1 MSAPRATMRLQLHRD
16 FTFADATR
24 LVPYMA
30 ALGISHLYSSPILA
44 ARAGSM
50 HGYDVTDPTRVNP
63 ELGGEDGLRSLV
75 AALRAA
81 GLGLIVDIVPN
92 HMAAGGM
99 ENPWWADVLRHGRES
114 RYATF
119 FDIDWDVND
128 KLLAPF
134 LGKPYGE
141 ALRDGAITLT
151 HDHDSPVIRYF
162 DTMFPIRPED
172 HAQIAAA
179 RPNAFEPATQAGR
192 RRLHRLLEHQHYR
205 LAWWRSAG
213 DATNWRRFFD
223 INGLVGL
230 RIEDETVFEATH
242 ATLLRLYQQGLIDGV
257 RVDHVD
263 GLADPAAYC
272 RRLRARFEEL
282 AGQRPADAPQGPA
295 WLVVEKI
302 LGAGERLPDDWAVD
316 GTSGYDFMD
325 EVSALLH
332 DGSGEAALRA
342 LWGEVSGRPTDFAE
356 EETAARRDVL
366 EHTFTSQLDAAVAA
380 LHQIATARVATRDT
394 TRAAIRRA
402 LVALLAHFPVYRSY
416 GVGQPSDAV
425 AHAVAGAMKE
435 VPAGYRPTLALLERW
450 LGEEATPE
458 AAVRFQQLSA
468 PLAAKAVEDTAYYR
482 YGVLLSR
489 NEVGADVRRFSA
501 TAAEFHAACLERRR
515 QFPDAMLATAT
526 HDHKRGEDVR
536 ARLAV
541 ISEIPDEWERVVRRW
556 LELNARHRRDGDGP
570 MPSPGDEAMLYQMIV
585 GAWPVD
591 TTDLKEYTDRLAE
604 WQLKALREAKLMT
617 DWDAPNLDY
626 EDAARS
632 FLYGIMAD
640 ADGFAAEAAEF
651 ARRIGPAGAVNGL
664 AQTLLK
670 LTVPG
675 VPDFYQGTEYW
686 DQSLVDPDNRRP
698 VDFARRIDALEAD
711 ETPVALAAQWRD
723 GRVKQAVI
731 RRALALRREVP
742 DLFARGEY
750 RPVEVTGA
758 RAEHVV
764 AFLRSHEARHCLVV
778 VPRLP
783 VGLLGD
789 EDSVIFRDAAW
800 QDTTLHPPKELEG
813 IKLRDALGGDIGV
826 LGRNLPI
833 GHILATFPVALLA
846 ALLKRPK

>member
-16 FTFADATR
+16 FTFADATS

-30 ALGISHLYSSPILA
+30 ALGISHLYSSPILT

-63 ELGGEDGLRSLV
+63 ELGGESGLRCLV
-75 AALRAA
+75 ATLRAA

-99 ENPWWADVLRHGRES
+99 ENPWWADVLRHGRDS
-114 RYATF
+114 SHAAF
-119 FDIDWDVND
+119 FDIDWDVEG

-141 ALRDGAITLT
+141 ALREGSITLAR
-151 HDHDSPVIRYF
+151 DQDSPVIRYF
-162 DTMFPIRPED
+162 DTLFPIRPED
-172 HAQIAAA
+172 HAQIEAA
-179 RPNAFEPATQAGR
+179 RPGAFDPATQAGR

-230 RIEDETVFEATH
+230 RIEDEAVFEATH
-242 ATLLRLYQQGLIDGV
+242 ATLLRLYQEGLIDGV

-263 GLADPAAYC
+263 GLADPADYC
-272 RRLRARFEEL
+272 RRLRARFEAL
-282 AGQRPADAPQGPA
+282 AGQRPAEAPQGPA

-332 DGSGEAALRA
+332 DAAGEAALREH
-342 LWGEVSGRPTDFAE
+342 WGEVSGRPVDFAE
-356 EETAARRDVL
+356 EETAARREVL
-366 EHTFTSQLDAAVAA
+366 EHSFTAQLDAAVAA
-380 LHQIATARVATRDT
+380 LHQIAVSRVATRDT

-425 AHAVAGAMKE
+425 ATAVAGAMKE

-450 LGEEATPE
+450 LGEEAT
-458 AAVRFQQLSA
+458 ADSAVRFQQLSA

-501 TAAEFHAACLERRR
+501 TAAEFHEACLARRKH
-515 QFPDAMLATAT
+515 FPDAMLATAT

-541 ISEIPDEWERVVRRW
+541 ISEIPGEWERAVRRW
-556 LELNARHRRDGDGP
+556 LELNAPHRKDRDGP

-591 TTDLKEYTDRLAE
+591 TTDVREYTDRLAE
-604 WQLKALREAKLMT
+604 WQLKALREAKLAT
-617 DWDAPNLDY
+617 DWDAPNLEY

-632 FLYGIMAD
+632 FLHAIMAD
-640 ADGFAAEAAEF
+640 ADGFAAEAAAF

-670 LTVPG
+670 LTAPG
-675 VPDFYQGTEYW
+675 VPDFYQGTEFW

-698 VDFARRIDALEAD
+698 VDFARRVGALEAG

-723 GRVKQAVI
+723 GRMKQAVI
-731 RRALALRREVP
+731 HRALALRRQVP

-764 AFLRSHEARHCLVV
+764 AFLRSCADRHCLVV

-800 QDTTLHPPKELEG
+800 QDTTLHPPAELER

-826 LGRNLPI
+826 VGGNLPI

-846 ALLKRPK
+846 AV